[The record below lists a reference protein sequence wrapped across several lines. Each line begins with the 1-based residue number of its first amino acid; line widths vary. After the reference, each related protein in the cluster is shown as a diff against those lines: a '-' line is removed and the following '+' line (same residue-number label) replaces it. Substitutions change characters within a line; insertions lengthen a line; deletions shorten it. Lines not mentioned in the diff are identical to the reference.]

1 MTSYSRCRES
11 FRVGCDIMDL
21 YIALIHH
28 PVVNKKGVVICSA
41 ITNLDLHDIARAART
56 YGVKGYYVVNPL
68 EDQKILA
75 SQVVRHWTE
84 GSGGAINPARREA
97 FGIVRLVDSLDD
109 ALEDI
114 GREAEGPVRLVAT
127 SARPSP
133 KSVTFTEMREK
144 MTGEGPVLL
153 LFGTAWGMS
162 DELLDRADYL
172 LEPVRGPGDYNHLSV
187 RSAVTV
193 ILDRL
198 LANGR

>member
-1 MTSYSRCRES
+1 MN
-11 FRVGCDIMDL
+11 L

-28 PVVNKKGVVICSA
+28 PVVNKKGDVICSA

-75 SQVVRHWTE
+75 GQVIRHWTE

-97 FGIVRLVDSLDD
+97 FGIVRLVDSLDET
-109 ALEDI
+109 LESI
-114 GREAEGPVRLVAT
+114 GNESLSPVHIVAT
-127 SARPSP
+127 SARKNE
-133 KSVTFTEMREK
+133 KSVTFAVMKEK
-144 MTGEGPVLL
+144 LSGLGCVLL
-153 LFGTAWGMS
+153 LFGTAWGLS
-162 DELLDRADYL
+162 DETIDRADFL
-172 LEPVRGPGDYNHLSV
+172 LEPVKGPGDYNHLSV

-198 LANGR
+198 LAESRD

>member
-1 MTSYSRCRES
+1 
-11 FRVGCDIMDL
+11 MDL

-75 SQVVRHWTE
+75 AQVVRHWTE

-114 GREAEGPVRLVAT
+114 GREAEGPIRLVAT

-172 LEPVRGPGDYNHLSV
+172 LAPVRGPGDYNHLSV